1 MTAPTLAPSR
11 GRARPATILF
21 SVAVIALALWTVWR
35 LTPRGAS
42 TAAAPAGHQHGAA
55 AAADSARS
63 VQLGDADQR
72 RIGITFAAVTT
83 GPLTRGVRV
92 VGQVTLD
99 ETRVTAIAPR
109 VDGWV
114 ERLEA
119 DFTGQSVRAGAPLLT
134 LYAPMVVSAEEELL
148 VALRLEAAVVDATPE
163 ARERAGRL
171 VHAAR
176 RRLAAWA
183 IPDGV
188 IAQVERTGVA
198 PRTLTLR
205 APVSGVVIEKNVLD
219 GQRVMAG
226 DVLYRIADLSVV
238 WLEGEVFE
246 QDLGAAR
253 IGQAVTAEFQA
264 LPGEPRTGRITYV
277 YPTLDP
283 QTRTGRIRV
292 AFANPRLELKP
303 GMFATIRFDTRA
315 TGPVLSVPRSAV
327 LSTGARNLVFLKRP
341 DGMFT
346 PTDVQLGAQTEDR
359 LEILHGLSAGD
370 TVVASATFLLDA
382 ESNLGTLL
390 GGMGDMPGMDLT
402 APDTSAPGTPMRAP
416 TPTPV
421 PAAPAPADSSH
432 TGHTGHGE

>member
-1 MTAPTLAPSR
+1 MTAPILAPSR
-11 GRARPATILF
+11 GRARAATILF

-35 LTPRGAS
+35 LAPGSAS
-42 TAAAPAGHQHGAA
+42 TTAAPVGHQHGAA
-55 AAADSARS
+55 AVADSARS

-72 RIGITFAAVTT
+72 RIGITFAAVMT

-99 ETRVTAIAPR
+99 ETRVTSVAAR

-114 ERLEA
+114 ERLQA

-134 LYAPMVVSAEEELL
+134 LFAPMVVSAEEELL
-148 VALRLEAAVVDATPE
+148 VALRLETAVADATPE
-163 ARERAGRL
+163 ARQRAGRL
-171 VHAAR
+171 VSSAR
-176 RRLAAWA
+176 QRLTAWD
-183 IPDGV
+183 IPEAV
-188 IAQVERTGVA
+188 IAQVESTGVA
-198 PRTLTLR
+198 PRTLTLQ
-205 APVSGVVIEKNVLD
+205 APISGVVIEKNVLD

-226 DVLYRIADLSVV
+226 DVLYRIADLGVV

-246 QDLGAAR
+246 QDLGAAQ
-253 IGQAVTAEFQA
+253 IGQEVTAEFQA

-292 AFANPRLELKP
+292 AFTNPRLELKP

-315 TGPVLSVPRSAV
+315 TGPVLSVPRTAV

-390 GGMGDMPGMDLT
+390 GGMGNMPGMDLT
-402 APDTSAPGTPMRAP
+402 APDTSAPGTRKRAP
-416 TPTPV
+416 TPKPV
-421 PAAPAPADSSH
+421 PAAPAPAGPD
-432 TGHTGHGE
+432 HTGHGG

>member
-1 MTAPTLAPSR
+1 MTAPTSAPSR

-21 SVAVIALALWTVWR
+21 SVAAIALALGTVWR
-35 LTPRGAS
+35 LSPRDGGP
-42 TAAAPAGHQHGAA
+42 AAAPAGHQHGAA

-63 VQLGDADQR
+63 VRLGEADQR
-72 RIGITFAAVTT
+72 RIGITFAAVTA

-92 VGQVTLD
+92 VGQVTFD
-99 ETRVTAIAPR
+99 ETRVTAVAPR

-119 DFTGQSVRAGAPLLT
+119 DFTGQSVQAGAPLLT
-134 LYAPMVVSAEEELL
+134 LYTPMVVSAAEEFL
-148 VALRLEAAVVDATPE
+148 VARRLEAAVVDATPE

-171 VHAAR
+171 VSSAR
-176 RRLAAWA
+176 QRLAAWA
-183 IPDGV
+183 IPEAV
-188 IAQVERTGVA
+188 IAQLESTGVA
-198 PRTLTLR
+198 PRTLILR

-253 IGQAVTAEFQA
+253 VGQEVTAEFQA
-264 LPGEPRTGRITYV
+264 LPGTPRTGRITYV

-303 GMFATIRFDTRA
+303 GMFATIRFETRA
-315 TGPVLSVPRSAV
+315 TGPALSVPRSAV
-327 LSTGARNLVFLKRP
+327 LSTGARHLVFRKRP

-402 APDTSAPGTPMRAP
+402 APGKATPPSPRPAAA
-416 TPTPV
+416 TP
-421 PAAPAPADSSH
+421 APAPGSPDH
-432 TGHTGHGE
+432 TEHGD

>member
-1 MTAPTLAPSR
+1 MTAPIPASSR
-11 GRARPATILF
+11 SRARPATILF

-42 TAAAPAGHQHGAA
+42 TAAAPAGHQHSAA

-63 VQLGDADQR
+63 VQLGDAEQR
-72 RIGITFAAVTT
+72 RIGITFAAVRT
-83 GPLTRGVRV
+83 GSLTRGVRV

-99 ETRVTAIAPR
+99 ETRVISVAAR

-114 ERLEA
+114 ERLQA

-134 LYAPMVVSAEEELL
+134 LFAPMVVNAEEELL
-148 VALRLEAAVVDATPE
+148 VALRLEAAVVDATAE

-171 VHAAR
+171 VSSAR
-176 RRLAAWA
+176 LRLAAWD
-183 IPDGV
+183 IPEAV
-188 IAQVERTGVA
+188 IARLESTGVA
-198 PRTLTLR
+198 PRTLSLR
-205 APVSGVVIEKNVLD
+205 APISGVVIEKNVLD

-246 QDLGAAR
+246 QDLDAAA
-253 IGQAVTAEFQA
+253 IGQEVTAEFQA
-264 LPGEPRTGRITYV
+264 LPGKPRTGRITYV

-283 QTRTGRIRV
+283 QTRTGRIRI

-303 GMFATIRFDTRA
+303 GMFATIRFETRA

-402 APDTSAPGTPMRAP
+402 APGKETPA
-416 TPTPV
+416 TP
-421 PAAPAPADSSH
+421 APAPAGPD
-432 TGHTGHGE
+432 HTGHGE